1 MNILKELEQ
10 RLLKD
15 PQSPDNQIL
24 GNLVKALCMG
34 DAFKITDLYE
44 LSHNDFEIALKV
56 MKNWRTSR
64 YTKTR
69 ERLKGMVAEPGE
81 ESAE

>member
-10 RLLKD
+10 RLLKE
-15 PQSPDNQIL
+15 PQSPENLIL
-24 GNLVKALCMG
+24 GNLIKALCMG
-34 DAFKITDLYE
+34 GDMKLMELYE
-44 LSHNDFEIALKV
+44 LNHSDFDLALKV

-69 ERLKGMVAEPGE
+69 ERLKGMLGE
-81 ESAE
+81 STE